1 MNATK
6 AVYRSYLMDKV
17 MPAIVASWPGPPARI
32 VHQHDNAK
40 AHVTADDEG
49 LQVKFYE
56 MRRSGWSFE
65 LVPHMN
71 VLDLEFFAALQ
82 SLQHR
87 ESARSIDQLTQH
99 SQSTHMSAL
108 DRTFLTLQT
117 CMVETLKVA
126 GDNTYKI
133 PHLSKSKNAAKGRL
147 PRNATCPGDV
157 QSTAL
162 ALLGTHESSRLERLF
177 EKELVDLRS
186 MNELTQSLENIAL
199 DDSEDIILALDD
211 VDIEAIDISDD

>member
-1 MNATK
+1 MNVTK

-32 VHQHDNAK
+32 VLQHDFAK
-40 AHVTADDEG
+40 THATADDEDQ
-49 LQVKFYE
+49 QVKFDE

-65 LVPHMN
+65 LVPQPPNSPDMN
-71 VLDLEFFAALQ
+71 VLDLGFFAALQ

-87 ESARSIDQLTQH
+87 ESARSIDQLI
-99 SQSTHMSAL
+99 ADVDAAFAAYPYERL
-108 DRTFLTLQT
+108 DCTFLTLRT

-147 PRNATCPGDV
+147 PRNSTCPGDV
-157 QSTAL
+157 Q
-162 ALLGTHESSRLERLF
+162 
-177 EKELVDLRS
+177 
-186 MNELTQSLENIAL
+186 
-199 DDSEDIILALDD
+199 
-211 VDIEAIDISDD
+211 